1 MMPQNP
7 NNKNP
12 VRKTS
17 AGGLYDLHGPIPV
30 PEAHESDTESAWAL
44 FQDSVQLQDNPP
56 TQRDELRP
64 NFGDDNTLDSQDAE
78 TDGFESTRAAPLK
91 P

>member
-1 MMPQNP
+1 MMTQNP
-7 NNKNP
+7 NKKP
-12 VRKTS
+12 PIRKTS

-64 NFGDDNTLDSQDAE
+64 NFEDTNTLDSLDAE
-78 TDGFESTRAAPLK
+78 ADAFEPTRAAPLK